1 MSSKHPAVALV
12 GRQNVGKSTLFNTL
26 IGRRKAIVSPVH
38 GTTRDWNM
46 AEMGWRGSHWQLVDT
61 GGIEQ
66 KTESDLAAAVRAQ
79 AERSI
84 ALSDAVCF
92 VVDGR
97 DDLTSEDK
105 RIAEM
110 LRASR
115 KPIVLVVNKVDHARL
130 RRNVTPDIHRLGFG
144 EALFVSA
151 RNGTGTGDL
160 LDRIAELVPHRNAAE
175 EKATTSLLLLG
186 KPNVG
191 KSSLLNR
198 LANEERVIVSPEPLT
213 TRDPQ
218 DTLILF
224 GGQQFRIIDTAGIRR
239 AAPLRTRREQ
249 EGDANI
255 EQVSV
260 HAGLRELDRTDVA
273 VVILDCTT
281 PVTNQDRRILHIVL
295 TSDAGVLLVLN
306 KWDLIT
312 DKTTATMRTFSEQLV
327 RELPF
332 LAGTPM
338 VFASAKSGMRVFDI
352 LRVARRVADARQ
364 KTVPHDALERFL
376 RERIVPRLP
385 KRSGGGPAHHAPKLE
400 QTGTKPP
407 VFRLSI
413 GARQSIAE
421 GHKRFIIKELRSTF
435 GFAGVPIH
443 LSIEKRLRR
452 V

>member
-1 MSSKHPAVALV
+1 MSSKHPVVALV

-26 IGRRKAIVSPVH
+26 IGRRKAIVSPVR

-61 GGIEQ
+61 GGIEERA
-66 KTESDLAAAVRAQ
+66 TSDLSAAVRAQ
-79 AERSI
+79 AERSV
-84 ALSDAVCF
+84 ARADAVCF
-92 VVDGR
+92 VIDGC

-105 RIAEM
+105 RIATI
-110 LRASR
+110 LRASK
-115 KPIVLVVNKVDHARL
+115 KPIVLVVNKVDHARS

-144 EALFVSA
+144 EALYVSA

-160 LDRIAELVPHRNAAE
+160 LDRIAEIVPQRHAAE
-175 EKATTSLLLLG
+175 QKETTSILFLG

-218 DTLILF
+218 DTLLTF

-239 AAPLRTRREQ
+239 AAPLRMRREQ

-260 HAGLRELDRTDVA
+260 HAGLRELDRADVA
-273 VVILDCTT
+273 VVILDCAT

-295 TSDAGVLLVLN
+295 SSDSGVLLVLN
-306 KWDLIT
+306 KWDMIAN
-312 DKTTATMRTFSEQLV
+312 KSTTTIRTFSEHLV
-327 RELPF
+327 RQLPF

-352 LRVARRVADARQ
+352 LRVARKIADARQ
-364 KTVPHDALERFL
+364 KTVPHDALEKFL
-376 RERIVPRLP
+376 HERIISRLP
-385 KRSGGGPAHHAPKLE
+385 KRSGGGPVRHTLRLE

-443 LSIEKRLRR
+443 LIIEKRLRR
-452 V
+452 T